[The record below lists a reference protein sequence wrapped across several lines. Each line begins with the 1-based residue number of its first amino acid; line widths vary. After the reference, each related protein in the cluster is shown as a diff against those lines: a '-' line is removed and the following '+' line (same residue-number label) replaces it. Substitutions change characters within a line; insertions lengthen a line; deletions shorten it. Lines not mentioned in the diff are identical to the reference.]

1 MRAVGRC
8 LIRLAPV
15 AVALVFVLV
24 VAGRLIVG
32 GAGGVRAADEDA
44 ARWLAA
50 HREPWLLEV
59 TRWAT
64 YLADLWVVVGAG
76 AVLVAITAWWSR
88 GWWMP
93 AGVVALTAGEA
104 AIYEVS
110 NTLVARPRPAVARL
124 DPGDPMASFPSGH
137 SAASVCLYG
146 GLAYVLHGIARRR
159 AAGPSS
165 ERPAAARRGV
175 TIARWLW
182 LPAAVGAAVLPLVV
196 AFCRTYRGMHY
207 ASDVVAGLLLGSCW
221 FLAVSVVVLS
231 RAWRTGSPE
240 TAGCPETAS
249 CPETGTS
256 F

>member
-1 MRAVGRC
+1 MAV
-8 LIRLAPV
+8 V
-15 AVALVFVLV
+15 LVIVLV
-24 VAGRLIVG
+24 VAGQLIVD
-32 GAGGVRAADEDA
+32 GAGGVRAADEAA

-50 HREPWLLEV
+50 HREPSLLDV

-76 AVLVAITAWWSR
+76 AVLAAVTAWWSR
-88 GWWMP
+88 GWWLP
-93 AGVVALTAGEA
+93 AGVIALTAGEA

-146 GLAYVLHGIARRR
+146 GLAYVLHGIARHR
-159 AAGPSS
+159 AAGAAS
-165 ERPAAARRGV
+165 ERPAASQPVVPEALVSESAVSHPAAARRV
-175 TIARWLW
+175 VAVARWLW
-182 LPAAVGAAVLPLVV
+182 LPAAVAALVLPLVV

-207 ASDVVAGLLLGSCW
+207 PSDVIAGLFLGTCW
-221 FLAVSVVVLS
+221 FFAVSAAVLS
-231 RAWRTGSPE
+231 RAWR
-240 TAGCPETAS
+240 AS
-249 CPETGTS
+249 APETGMS